1 MLVETA
7 DAARRVAGNVAAV
20 SRRRHGFS
28 LVELLV
34 VIAILAILIGL
45 LLPAVQSS
53 RESGRRTTCANNI
66 RQLGLATQS
75 FIVANEAFPS
85 GRMDYDIDPA
95 NPDSPDRQWSPHVQ
109 LLGHLELATLLVR
122 ANFPRGT
129 AGSIAGINV
138 PQFRCPSDFVN
149 RMTDASNSANQVNN
163 ARNNYKGNAGNLP
176 RIGTTM
182 TDNNGVFLIA
192 ATVFPAHIRD
202 GMSNTVCFAEACTGD
217 GDDLAIDE
225 RSDWYAIT
233 TGTGQSRQRFYDACR
248 AATVGVGAER
258 QSSYSGRN
266 WVWGNMFPTR
276 YNHVMP
282 PNSRS
287 CARGATV
294 NANAQGTV
302 TTASSRHPGGVNVAL
317 CDSSTRFVSESID
330 HRVWWAV
337 GSRQREA
344 DEIVLGEGW

>member
-1 MLVETA
+1 MLVEKVFA
-7 DAARRVAGNVAAV
+7 PGCVAESVPAV

-34 VIAILAILIGL
+34 VIAIIATLVGL
-45 LLPAVQSS
+45 LLPALQSS
-53 RESGRRTTCANNI
+53 RESGRRTTCANHM

-75 FIVANEAFPS
+75 FILANEAFPS
-85 GRMDYDIDPA
+85 GRMDYDINPA
-95 NPDSPDRQWSPHVQ
+95 NPDTNDRPWSPHVQ
-109 LLGHLELATLLVR
+109 LLGHLELATLLDRV
-122 ANFPRGT
+122 NFPRGSP
-129 AGSIAGINV
+129 ALIAGINL
-138 PQFRCPSDFVN
+138 PQFRCPSDFDN
-149 RMTDASNSANQVNN
+149 RMTDASNSANQVGN

-176 RIGTTM
+176 RIGRTM

-192 ATVFPAHIRD
+192 VSMSPAQIRD

-225 RSDWYAIT
+225 RSDWYRINTEAN
-233 TGTGQSRQRFYDACR
+233 QSRQQFSNDCR
-248 AATVGVGAER
+248 AATVGVGAGT
-258 QSSYSGRN
+258 QFSYSGRN
-266 WVWGNMFPTR
+266 WFAGNMVPTR

-294 NANAQGTV
+294 NPNAQGTV
-302 TTASSRHPGGVNVAL
+302 TTASSRHPGGVNVAR
-317 CDSSTRFVSESID
+317 CDGSTRFVPDAID

-337 GSRQREA
+337 GSREGDE